1 MPYPAGM
8 PSPVDKKIG
17 KVYASVMKF
26 DGPYV
31 ALATRVLA
39 IATATPAA
47 SAVSTFIN
55 TSGSAEE
62 TEAGPSIWHYGL
74 IGGLGAALI
83 FTAGFMAMNHKV
95 FRRRKDLDDAVCAIT
110 EHEAQQLFLQNSIV
124 SPDATDREQVKDSG
138 DDARAQELDHNA
150 DQADLKADLILVRLD
165 KIEVVEQSALEM
177 AKPAAK
183 LRLKNV
189 RRASGIAA
197 AIAERTAAKQSKS
210 EKAAEEVAL

>member
-1 MPYPAGM
+1 MSTATLRRKGPTRAMITLQSLIAFATFVNSDQDELPKKEPVGM
-8 PSPVDKKIG
+8 PLRPSH
-17 KVYASVMKF
+17 
-26 DGPYV
+26 
-31 ALATRVLA
+31 
-39 IATATPAA
+39 
-47 SAVSTFIN
+47 
-55 TSGSAEE
+55 
-62 TEAGPSIWHYGL
+62 SIWHYGL

-124 SPDATDREQVKDSG
+124 SLGATDREQVKDSG

-150 DQADLKADLILVRLD
+150 DQTDIKADLILVRPD
-165 KIEVVEQSALEM
+165 KIEVVEQSAPEM

>member
-1 MPYPAGM
+1 M
-8 PSPVDKKIG
+8 
-17 KVYASVMKF
+17 
-26 DGPYV
+26 
-31 ALATRVLA
+31 
-39 IATATPAA
+39 
-47 SAVSTFIN
+47 
-55 TSGSAEE
+55 
-62 TEAGPSIWHYGL
+62 
-74 IGGLGAALI
+74 
-83 FTAGFMAMNHKV
+83 
-95 FRRRKDLDDAVCAIT
+95 
-110 EHEAQQLFLQNSIV
+110 QNSIV

-150 DQADLKADLILVRLD
+150 DQTDIKADLILVRPD
-165 KIEVVEQSALEM
+165 KIEVVQQSAPEM